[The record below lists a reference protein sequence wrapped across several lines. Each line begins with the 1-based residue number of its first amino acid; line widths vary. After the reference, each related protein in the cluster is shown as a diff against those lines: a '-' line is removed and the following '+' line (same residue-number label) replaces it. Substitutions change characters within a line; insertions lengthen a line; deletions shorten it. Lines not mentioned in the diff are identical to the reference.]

1 MPEEN
6 NKVLIEVAAQHPLVD
21 GLKPQIEFE
30 LRLKKALQIYEKEKK
45 NGNKPIIYVPGSL
58 HSIKVNGEWQTDKI
72 PLSEA
77 GRNFLVEHGIPEES
91 IRSEESNRKYKK
103 DGVYNSGDECLVA
116 AEIAKDEDIDR
127 IISIVSPVQTY
138 RKALFYLEYGFEPE
152 MYGIGLEKTA
162 HNYVGEAFWSLFI
175 TYFVD
180 RTWQNSFLAAKTR
193 EERNRYFNITKDIEE
208 LILAGIKLPDEVL
221 SKRAEWMNLYKV
233 AQEKLD
239 SAESGKW
246 IAISADDN
254 SINFDKLDITMDL
267 LEQARQAGEEVTIC
281 IYGKSSQDFQ
291 KALNERSENDVDI
304 TCLNSF
310 EQAVNRYKATS
321 NAKLYHIS
329 DSPSAM
335 KDTLQAMKKRSFTYC
350 ILCSK

>member
-1 MPEEN
+1 
-6 NKVLIEVAAQHPLVD
+6 
-21 GLKPQIEFE
+21 
-30 LRLKKALQIYEKEKK
+30 
-45 NGNKPIIYVPGSL
+45 
-58 HSIKVNGEWQTDKI
+58 
-72 PLSEA
+72 
-77 GRNFLVEHGIPEES
+77 
-91 IRSEESNRKYKK
+91 
-103 DGVYNSGDECLVA
+103 
-116 AEIAKDEDIDR
+116 
-127 IISIVSPVQTY
+127 
-138 RKALFYLEYGFEPE
+138 
-152 MYGIGLEKTA
+152 
-162 HNYVGEAFWSLFI
+162 
-175 TYFVD
+175 
-180 RTWQNSFLAAKTR
+180 
-193 EERNRYFNITKDIEE
+193 
-208 LILAGIKLPDEVL
+208 
-221 SKRAEWMNLYKV
+221 MNLYKV

-254 SINFDKLDITMDL
+254 SINFDKLDITMDW